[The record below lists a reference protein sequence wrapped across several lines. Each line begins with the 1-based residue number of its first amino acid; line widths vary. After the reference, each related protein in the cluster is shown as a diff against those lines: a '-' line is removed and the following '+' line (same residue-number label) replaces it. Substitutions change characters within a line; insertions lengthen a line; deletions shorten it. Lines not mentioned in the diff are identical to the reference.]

1 MCPIVIYIL
10 LGLAV
15 GYLGG
20 FAGIGGAPF
29 IITFLVLVC
38 GMSQLEAQGNV
49 LTMMLG
55 PMSLLGVSSMYEYVK
70 KQWTEIIVG
79 VIAYCIWSYVGAVI
93 AFGMGEGNTHF
104 FFAVLLFVIAALQI
118 HSLVFK
124 KDDNQDKTKTKLPLI
139 IIFLLSSFTGIVG
152 GVFGIGAG
160 ILMIPIL
167 MGIFHLDKNYARALS
182 LAILMPPVSYG
193 AYIKYNAE
201 IDINWQIV
209 LILFFSYFAANYFG
223 AKSGK
228 KISNKVFKFVYA
240 SILIAIAVIY
250 IAKS

>member
-1 MCPIVIYIL
+1 M

-118 HSLVFK
+118 HSSVFK
-124 KDDNQDKTKTKLPLI
+124 KDDDNQDKIKTKLPLI
-139 IIFLLSSFTGIVG
+139 IIFLLSSFTGIIG
-152 GVFGIGAG
+152 GIFGIGAG

-201 IDINWQIV
+201 ININWQIV
-209 LILFFSYFAANYFG
+209 LILFFSYFVANYFG
-223 AKSGK
+223 AKSGRN
-228 KISNKVFKFVYA
+228 ISNEVFKFVYA
-240 SILIAIAVIY
+240 SILVAIAVIY
-250 IAKS
+250 IA